1 MADFSRRAPRCV
13 LVNVSTGESMEC
25 QFNPAKLVE
34 KVSVG
39 WSRLTVPGLGRQIVQ
54 FQSTGDREF
63 PSVEF
68 WLDRTVPDAPD
79 TADFVAFLRSLTV
92 PFPGAAERG
101 PGRRGSGWH
110 AERLRHRGRGGIG
123 SDRPAAS
130 HHPAD
135 ELPDQRFRGRSGQSG
150 VLRSGIRPESGRR
163 PDYHGPAPKPEHRR
177 LVRFHCLSG
186 ISPQARRRRPRP
198 GHCVRL
204 EPHPP

>member
-92 PFPGAAERG
+92 PETPAEGAAAASPPRCLLLW
-101 PGRRGSGWH
+101 PGVMSVEAVVTSLEIEFRRMSSEDGTPVQCVATVSFEEVAAASPTS
-110 AERLRHRGRGGIG
+110 AERRK
-123 SDRPAAS
+123 A
-130 HHPAD
+130 
-135 ELPDQRFRGRSGQSG
+135 
-150 VLRSGIRPESGRR
+150 
-163 PDYHGPAPKPEHRR
+163 
-177 LVRFHCLSG
+177 
-186 ISPQARRRRPRP
+186 
-198 GHCVRL
+198 
-204 EPHPP
+204 